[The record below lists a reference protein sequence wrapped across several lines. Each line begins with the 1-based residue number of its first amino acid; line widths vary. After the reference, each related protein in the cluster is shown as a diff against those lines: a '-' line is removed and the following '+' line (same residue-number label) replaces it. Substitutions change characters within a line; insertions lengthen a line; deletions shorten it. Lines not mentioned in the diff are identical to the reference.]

1 MVLYDNS
8 LIRLNYNPATD
19 ILDVDCP
26 DFHPLIMAD
35 VKEAFNIIVDTVKHY
50 DVKRLVI
57 DSSKAVIDTSDRE
70 HREVMVK
77 FARDLMGTRLQKLAR
92 VGTQDTLRETSV
104 SKAKEDAAFSI
115 AFQNFSDKAAAVAW
129 LSRSN

>member
-1 MVLYDNS
+1 
-8 LIRLNYNPATD
+8 
-19 ILDVDCP
+19 
-26 DFHPLIMAD
+26 MAD

-57 DSSKAVIDTSDRE
+57 DSSKAVIDTSDKE
-70 HREVMVK
+70 HREVLVK

-92 VGTQDTLRETSV
+92 VGTQDTLRETNV

-129 LSRSN
+129 LNKSS